1 MEDPP
6 GKSPGN
12 DYPLH
17 LHAWRYVLATLA
29 LNRRMM
35 EAQNPAASA
44 MPSRIGVV
52 IIGRNEGE
60 RLRRCLVSLAKGA
73 WQMVY
78 VDSGSS
84 DGSVALARSFGAHV
98 VILDPTLPFT
108 AARARNAGLDALRE
122 IAPEVELVQF
132 VDGDC
137 EVADG
142 WIERAAVEF
151 PNDDQ
156 LAVVCGRRRERF
168 PQASV
173 YNLLC
178 DIEWDTP
185 VGLADS
191 CGGDAMMRVRPV
203 VDVHGYNPDLIA
215 GEEPDLC
222 LRLRQRGYRIR
233 RIEAEMTL
241 HDANV
246 TRFKQWLRRT
256 IRSGHAYAEGFTRH
270 RREPGRFWAREV
282 RSNLFWGAVLPAVT
296 LGLAWPLV
304 GLSLVALLGYPI
316 LVLRIN
322 HSSRLRG
329 MTAREAR
336 TYAIFCVM
344 GKIPSAYGQ
353 IRYWLRHARGRRT
366 SLIEYK

>member
-1 MEDPP
+1 L
-6 GKSPGN
+6 S
-12 DYPLH
+12 
-17 LHAWRYVLATLA
+17 ARRYVLATPA
-29 LNRRMM
+29 LNREMM
-35 EAQNPAASA
+35 EAQNPATSTT
-44 MPSRIGVV
+44 PSRIGVV

-73 WQMVY
+73 RHLVY

-84 DGSVALARSFGAHV
+84 DGSVALSRNFGAHV
-98 VILDPTLPFT
+98 VILDPALPFT
-108 AARARNAGLDALRE
+108 AARARNAGLDELRT

-142 WIERAAVEF
+142 WIERAAAEF
-151 PNDDQ
+151 PLDDH

-168 PQASV
+168 PRASV

-178 DIEWDTP
+178 DIEWNTP

-191 CGGDAMMRVRPV
+191 CGGDAMMRIQPV
-203 VDVHGYNPDLIA
+203 VDMHGYNPDLIA

-233 RIEAEMTL
+233 RVDAEMTL
-241 HDANV
+241 HDANMM
-246 TRFKQWLRRT
+246 RFTQWWRRT
-256 IRSGHAYAEGFTRH
+256 IRGGHAYAEGFTRH
-270 RREPGRFWAREV
+270 RREPGKFWAREV
-282 RSNLFWGAVLPAVT
+282 RSNLFWGAALPAVA
-296 LGLAWPLV
+296 LGLAWPLM
-304 GLSLVALLGYPI
+304 GLSLVALLGYPL
-316 LVLRIN
+316 LVLRIS

-329 MTAREAR
+329 MTEREAR

-344 GKIPSAYGQ
+344 GKVPSAYGQ
-353 IRYWLRHARGRRT
+353 IRYWLRLARGRRT